1 MDTVSSYRHEISLVW
16 HFLQCAPDIEEG
28 RSVRWCRGQESAC
41 QCKRPRFDPWVR
53 KIPWRRKWQP
63 TPVFLPGESH
73 GQRSLAGSSP
83 WGRKESTRLNSL
95 TAATTYYC
103 QPPSHSGQIRT
114 NHHLHSRLTLSALCG
129 QSGALHAGSLRT
141 VPRSPPRFLPFTLC
155 RRLSAK
161 QAWGWVPAL
170 LCHHQLSDHGQSP
183 HALNPG
189 FLISTTGLMGHDGGL
204 NGGSLLERYVH
215 ILTSNTCQREPKWKR
230 SLCRCD

>member
-1 MDTVSSYRHEISLVW
+1 MQETQIRSLGQKDPLEKEMATHSSILAWR
-16 HFLQCAPDIEEG
+16 
-28 RSVRWCRGQESAC
+28 
-41 QCKRPRFDPWVR
+41 
-53 KIPWRRKWQP
+53 IPW
-63 TPVFLPGESH
+63 TEEPGGLKSM
-73 GQRSLAGSSP
+73 GSQRVGHAWTHS
-83 WGRKESTRLNSL
+83 

-103 QPPSHSGQIRT
+103 QPPSLSGQIRT
-114 NHHLHSRLTLSALCG
+114 NHHLHGRLTLSALCG

-141 VPRSPPRFLPFTLC
+141 VPRSQRFLAFTLC
-155 RRLSAK
+155 HRLSAK

-183 HALNPG
+183 HALSPG